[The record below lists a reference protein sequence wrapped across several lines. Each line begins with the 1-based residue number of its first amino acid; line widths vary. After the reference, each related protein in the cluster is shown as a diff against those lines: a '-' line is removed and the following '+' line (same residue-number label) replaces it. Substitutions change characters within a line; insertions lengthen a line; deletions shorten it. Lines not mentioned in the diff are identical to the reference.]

1 MFNSFKFQF
10 AQLLAPN
17 LPLAIE
23 QIVDMIV
30 PAPENVEG
38 DIAFPCFQLAKS
50 LGKAPNLI
58 AQDLKAQ
65 LENQDL

>member
-50 LGKAPNLI
+50 LGKAPTLI
-58 AQDLKAQ
+58 AQDLKTQ